1 MAAASRRSASSVL
14 PGSSGM
20 CPPQRAAAS
29 ASWVT
34 RRPCPAARREEI
46 FRWITRAS
54 SSRIP
59 DAMPRPSTQRGH
71 RPGPET
77 TGNTARTVTLSDNQP
92 EAHRA
97 PLGDNHRELDMPL
110 QDVLL
115 EHQTEIPVVEKSRA
129 SRRAAPLLDSTRRR
143 TRSECGPFPRPAL
156 GSRHLSQVRSE
167 HVLVN
172 SSLLCLESIRCP
184 AIRVANRFTG
194 LQAEEGT
201 ARSVLLSTGRA
212 VLPPGDDK
220 ITSPCMHPASP
231 TVRLRRDRCAEHA
244 RVAATRVAIR
254 CDRIG
259 LHACRAAL
267 LIPRTAAGTAGV
279 TEAT

>member
-1 MAAASRRSASSVL
+1 MRRSSGGAHGHPL
-14 PGSSGM
+14 PGS
-20 CPPQRAAAS
+20 R
-29 ASWVT
+29 T
-34 RRPCPAARREEI
+34 RCH
-46 FRWITRAS
+46 
-54 SSRIP
+54 
-59 DAMPRPSTQRGH
+59 GH
-71 RPGPET
+71 RPSEGTGQAQKPPATQPAQSPCPITNPKRIEHPLAT
-77 TGNTARTVTLSDNQP
+77 TTASWTCRCRTYCWSTRPKFRLW
-92 EAHRA
+92 
-97 PLGDNHRELDMPL
+97 
-110 QDVLL
+110 
-115 EHQTEIPVVEKSRA
+115 
-129 SRRAAPLLDSTRRR
+129 RRAGLHDERHHCWIPPADVR
-143 TRSECGPFPRPAL
+143 GPSAAHSPVLPSAAD
-156 GSRHLSQVRSE
+156 HLSQVRSE

-220 ITSPCMHPASP
+220 ITSPCIHPASP